1 MTVIFAYPKPL
12 VEQHQGDVVTVVVPA
27 PNGCD
32 LKCPFCIIGQRGER
46 ESWPISLR
54 PGDYTALIGEWVR
67 TRQVACIAIQG
78 DEPLLP
84 EAIEYTFAIL
94 ETAKVHGIPSS
105 IVTNGTNLKQQVAQL
120 RALSLD
126 FLCVSLDATAAET
139 HDRLRGVQGAF
150 ARTVTGLRA
159 AAPLFGNQVL
169 VSSVLL
175 PRKVE
180 YLIGMPRF
188 LADLGIRRWCINP
201 MIRIP
206 GDGTGGPVMAG
217 EELALA
223 LRRLHD
229 EARRYSVDAIVCDDL
244 DGLSELRRSN
254 QILRDVPFKVL
265 GRDRHLFRLLPSG
278 ECGYGS
284 GILRKA
290 GGKAPVW
297 QPEHQSPAEF
307 LSLVLGTHV
316 N

>member
-12 VEQHQGDVVTVVVPA
+12 VKQYEGDVLTIVVPA

-32 LKCPFCIIGQRGER
+32 LKCPYCIIGQRGER
-46 ESWPISLR
+46 ESGPIALR
-54 PGDYTALIGEWVR
+54 PQHYTALIGEWLR
-67 TRQVACIAIQG
+67 TRRVACVAIQG

-84 EAIEYTFAIL
+84 EALEFTFAIL
-94 ETAKVHGIPSS
+94 ETAKAHGVPSS
-105 IVTNGTNLKQQVAQL
+105 IVTNGTNLKEQVAQL
-120 RALSLD
+120 RALSLE
-126 FLCVSLDATAAET
+126 FLCVSLDAPTAET
-139 HDRLRGVQGAF
+139 HDRLRSVQGAF
-150 ARTVTGLRA
+150 ARTVAGLRA
-159 AAPLFGNQVL
+159 AAPLFGNQLL

-188 LADLGIRRWCINP
+188 LAELGVRRWCINP
-201 MIRIP
+201 MIRIA
-206 GDGTGGPVMAG
+206 DDSTGGPVMAG
-217 EELALA
+217 QELALA

-229 EARRYSVDAIVCDDL
+229 EARGFSIDAIVCDDL
-244 DGLSELRRSN
+244 DGLSELRRSS

-265 GRDRHLFRLLPSG
+265 GRDRHLFRLLPTG

-297 QPEHQSPAEF
+297 RPDHQSPGEF
-307 LSLVLGTHV
+307 LSLVLSAHV